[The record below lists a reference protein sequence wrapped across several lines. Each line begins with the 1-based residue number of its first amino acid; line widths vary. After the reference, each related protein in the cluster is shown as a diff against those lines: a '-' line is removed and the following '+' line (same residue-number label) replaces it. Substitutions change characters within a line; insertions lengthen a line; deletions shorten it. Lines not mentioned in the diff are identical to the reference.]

1 MDLLKIRG
9 SYGIVGND
17 ALGSSFS
24 YYINKIIQQE
34 TA

>member
-17 ALGSSFS
+17 ALGSSS
-24 YYINKIIQQE
+24 YYYQQNYSKE